1 MRYNKKLLKN
11 LEWRE
16 FAENDF
22 KMQII
27 GLHFCNI
34 SHSHFY
40 KILENNRKNNFSI
53 FLIFFKKNWF
63 RGFFQRSK
71 NIFEIFYH
79 ILFFYA

>member
-53 FLIFFKKNWF
+53 F
-63 RGFFQRSK
+63 
-71 NIFEIFYH
+71 
-79 ILFFYA
+79 